1 MPQLIYIFVAHT
13 IYCKTH
19 GHELYKK
26 KPDND
31 MHYAHSRDVVNISV
45 HLKVSKHQTGIL

>member
-1 MPQLIYIFVAHT
+1 MAQLIYTSVAHT
-13 IYCKTH
+13 VYCKTH

-31 MHYAHSRDVVNISV
+31 IHYAHSMDVVNV
-45 HLKVSKHQTGIL
+45 LLHLKVRQIFYNT